1 MGLAQARPNH
11 MAGEL
16 TYGYGHFIQINL
28 DHRMETLHAVGY
40 SFSSCTRTILGPT
53 TVHCVAVID
62 AFIVSCAPKC
72 AGSDDVYTT
81 NQLKLASFIK
91 ALEHSPS

>member
-1 MGLAQARPNH
+1 

-28 DHRMETLHAVGY
+28 DRRMETLHAVGH
-40 SFSSCTRTILGPT
+40 SFSSCTHTRTILGPT

-62 AFIVSCAPKC
+62 AFIASHAPKC
-72 AGSDDVYTT
+72 AGSDDVLTSS
-81 NQLKLASFIK
+81 NLPPSLKHWSIHL
-91 ALEHSPS
+91 LEKNNCTVLV